1 MNPFSL
7 IYGSIAA
14 VRNAVYDAGWREAR
28 RLAGPVVS
36 VGNLAAGGTGKTPFV
51 ILLGTLLAQRGIKI
65 DVLSRGYG
73 RRTRGVALVDP
84 EGSALEF
91 GDEPLLIARRLGV
104 PVVVGESRFDAGLFA
119 EKHFGPQLHLLDDGF
134 QHRGLHRDFNIV
146 LLAGGDASDQLLPVG
161 RLREP
166 LKALRRADAIV
177 IEEDEPVPFEAK
189 GRLVWKI
196 RRGIELPDPPP
207 RPVVFCGIARPERFL
222 EQLRAQGVVA
232 AATRSFR
239 DHHVYSESD
248 ARYLL
253 ALKEQSGGDGFVTTE
268 KDEIN
273 LGSLKGALGRVAI
286 AKVKMELADAD
297 AAVEAMLNLV
307 QRRRPGS

>member
-1 MNPFSL
+1 VNPLSL
-7 IYGSIAA
+7 VYGGIGA
-14 VRNAVYDAGWREAR
+14 VRNAVYDAGWREAK

-51 ILLGTLLAQRGIKI
+51 ILLGALLAQRGIKM

-84 EGSALEF
+84 EGSAAEF

-104 PVVVGESRFDAGLFA
+104 PVVVGEDRFAAGLFA
-119 EKHFGPQLHLLDDGF
+119 EKHLGPQLHLLDDGF
-134 QHRGLHRDFNIV
+134 QHRRLYRDFNIV

-177 IEEDEPVPFEAK
+177 IEDDGSFPVEAESK
-189 GRLVWKI
+189 LGWTI
-196 RRGIELPDPPP
+196 RRGVELPDPPP
-207 RPVVFCGIARPERFL
+207 HPVVFCGIARSERFI

-239 DHHVYSESD
+239 DHHAYSEGDVRS
-248 ARYLL
+248 LV
-253 ALKEQSGGDGFVTTE
+253 ALKEQSGSDGFVTTE

-286 AKVKMELADAD
+286 ARVTMELANAD
-297 AAVEAMLNLV
+297 AAVEAMLNMV
-307 QRRRPGS
+307 ERRRLGS

>member
-1 MNPFSL
+1 MNPLSL
-7 IYGSIAA
+7 IYGSVVA

-51 ILLGTLLAQRGIKI
+51 ILLGALLAQRGIKM

-84 EGSALEF
+84 EGSAAEF

-104 PVVVGESRFDAGLFA
+104 PVVVGEDRFAAGLFA
-119 EKHFGPQLHLLDDGF
+119 EAKFGPQLHLLDDGF
-134 QHRGLHRDFNIV
+134 QHRRLHRDFNIV
-146 LLAGGDASDQLLPVG
+146 LLAKGDANDKLFPVG

-177 IEEDEPVPFEAK
+177 MENDAPVPVEAEGK
-189 GRLVWKI
+189 LDWRI
-196 RRGIELPDPPP
+196 RRGVELAGMPT

-222 EQLRAQGVVA
+222 GELRAQGMVA
-232 AATRSFR
+232 AAARRFR
-239 DHHVYSESD
+239 DHHAYSED
-248 ARYLL
+248 DVRLLL
-253 ALKEQSGGDGFVTTE
+253 ALKEQSGGDGFITTE

-286 AKVKMELADAD
+286 ARVKMELADAD
-297 AAVEAMLNLV
+297 DGVQAMLNIV
-307 QRRRPGS
+307 EKRRMGS

>member
-1 MNPFSL
+1 VNPLSL
-7 IYGSIAA
+7 IYGSVVA

-51 ILLGTLLAQRGIKI
+51 MWLGALLAERGIKI

-84 EGSALEF
+84 EGSAAEF
-91 GDEPLLIARRLGV
+91 GDEPLLIARRLNV
-104 PVVVGESRFDAGLFA
+104 PVVVGENRFAAGLFA
-119 EKHFGPQLHLLDDGF
+119 EKKLGPAMHLLDDGF
-134 QHRGLHRDFNIV
+134 QHRRLHRDFNIV
-146 LLAGGDASDQLLPVG
+146 LLARGDTSDQLLPVG

-166 LKALRRADAIV
+166 LKALRRADAVV
-177 IEEDEPVPFEAK
+177 IENDAPVPVEADGK
-189 GRLVWKI
+189 LIWKI
-196 RRGIELPDPPP
+196 GRGVELSGLPT

-222 EQLRAQGVVA
+222 GELQAQGMVA
-232 AATRSFR
+232 AATRIFR
-239 DHHVYSESD
+239 DHHAYSEDDVRS
-248 ARYLL
+248 LL
-253 ALKEQSGGDGFVTTE
+253 ALKEQSGSDGFVTTE

-286 AKVKMELADAD
+286 ARVKMELAEAD

-307 QRRRPGS
+307 ERRRLGS